1 MTDLFETK
9 SKLIPIT
16 KEMVRQ
22 AYRKV
27 RSNKGSAGV
36 DEISLKQFDENLS
49 KNLYKLWNRL
59 ASGSY
64 FPIPV
69 KEVIIPKSD
78 GGQRKLGI
86 PSISDR
92 VAQEVVKAYVEPRLD
107 AVFVPNSY
115 GYRPHKSAHEA
126 LAHVKENVRKFSW
139 VIDMDIKSF
148 FDEVNHDLLMKAV
161 EKHVSEKWVQM
172 YIRRWLQTPIQTKE
186 GLVHKQGQGTP
197 QGGVISP
204 LLANLFLHYVLDKWL
219 LQNFPTVSFVRYA
232 DDVVVHCISEKQSH
246 YVLEAIRRRLAECK
260 LRLNEQK
267 TKITY
272 CKDYRRNEGKSY
284 PKSFDFLGHTF
295 KPMEKKSNR
304 TLGVFLGFDC
314 EISMKARKRIIASW
328 KQMDFQR
335 ETTLTLQNLAEML
348 NAKSRGIIN
357 YYGKMNSWVVGRLFR
372 HLDYRIAKWVKNK
385 FKSLKSSY
393 LKANDWLRDM
403 KLKYPTMFYHW
414 QLFA

>member
-9 SKLIPIT
+9 SKPIPIT

-36 DEISLKQFDENLS
+36 DEISLNQFDENLS

-64 FPIPV
+64 FPMPV

-86 PSISDR
+86 PSVSDR
-92 VAQEVVKAYVEPRLD
+92 VAQEVVKAYVEPRLE

-148 FDEVNHDLLMKAV
+148 FDEVNHELLMKAV
-161 EKHVSEKWVQM
+161 EKHVSEKWVQL

-186 GLVHKQGQGTP
+186 GLVYKQGQGTP

-204 LLANLFLHYVLDKWL
+204 LLASRPSKSVQRLSVLGL
-219 LQNFPTVSFVRYA
+219 
-232 DDVVVHCISEKQSH
+232 I
-246 YVLEAIRRRLAECK
+246 
-260 LRLNEQK
+260 
-267 TKITY
+267 
-272 CKDYRRNEGKSY
+272 
-284 PKSFDFLGHTF
+284 
-295 KPMEKKSNR
+295 
-304 TLGVFLGFDC
+304 
-314 EISMKARKRIIASW
+314 
-328 KQMDFQR
+328 
-335 ETTLTLQNLAEML
+335 
-348 NAKSRGIIN
+348 
-357 YYGKMNSWVVGRLFR
+357 
-372 HLDYRIAKWVKNK
+372 
-385 FKSLKSSY
+385 
-393 LKANDWLRDM
+393 
-403 KLKYPTMFYHW
+403 
-414 QLFA
+414 